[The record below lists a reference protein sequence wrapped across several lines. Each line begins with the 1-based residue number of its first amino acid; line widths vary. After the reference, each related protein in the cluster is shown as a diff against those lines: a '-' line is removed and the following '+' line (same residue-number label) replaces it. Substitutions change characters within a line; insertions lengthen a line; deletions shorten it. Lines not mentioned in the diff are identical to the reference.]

1 MITETVELHG
11 HILDSLTLPKVLD
24 EILSLEGDY
33 DIQEVRI
40 GHRRADPSY
49 ARIRVQAP
57 TPEALDQILLRLRQ
71 HGAEPVDEGDV
82 QLAPAP
88 ADGVYPEG
96 FYVTTNHQTS
106 IRYRGQWV
114 EVHPARMDA
123 GIVFDPATGRA
134 TTRKFPDVRRGDLV
148 VVGSQGV
155 RVTPLERSTEQRNAF
170 EFMASAV
177 SSEKPKSAVIRAV
190 AEQMK
195 AVKAAGE
202 KILVVAGPAI
212 VHTGAG
218 RHMVRLIEAG
228 YVDVLFS
235 GNALAVHD
243 VEEALFRTAL
253 GVYLDEGTPSPKG
266 HEHHIRAIN
275 AIRAAG
281 SLRAAVESGLLNRGI
296 MHACITHGVEMVLA
310 GSIRD
315 DGPLPE
321 VITDVVEAQRR
332 MAQSLEGVSLAIMIA
347 SMLHSIA
354 TGNLLPASVK
364 TVCVDINPA
373 VVTKLADRGT
383 WQAVGLVTDVGPFFV
398 ELLAHLG
405 LSREQA

>member
-1 MITETVELHG
+1 MPAETIELHG
-11 HILDSLTLPKVLD
+11 HIIDSLTLPKVLD
-24 EILSLEGDY
+24 DILSLGGDY
-33 DIQEVRI
+33 EIQEVQV
-40 GHRRADPSY
+40 GHRRADASY

-57 TPEALDQILLRLRQ
+57 GADALDQILLRLRQ

-82 QLAPAP
+82 TLAPAP
-88 ADGVYPEG
+88 ADGVYPDG
-96 FYVTTNHQTS
+96 FYVTTNHQTAF
-106 IRYRGQWV
+106 RYRGQWI
-114 EVHPARMDA
+114 EVRPSRMDG
-123 GIVFDPATGRA
+123 GIVFDPATGQA
-134 TTRKFPDVRRGDLV
+134 TVKKFADLREGDLV

-155 RVTPLERSTEQRNAF
+155 RTTPLERATQERNAF

-190 AEQMK
+190 AEQMR

-202 KILVVAGPAI
+202 KILIVAGPAV

-228 YVDVLFS
+228 YVDLLFS

-243 VEEALFRTAL
+243 VEEALFGTAL
-253 GVYLDEGTPSPKG
+253 GVYLNEGTPSPEG

-281 SLRAAVESGLLNRGI
+281 GLARAVETGLLTSGV
-296 MHACITHGVEMVLA
+296 MHACVRHGVEMVLA

-321 VITDVVEAQRR
+321 VITDVIQAQRR
-332 MAQSLEGVSLAIMIA
+332 MAQAIDGVGLAIMIA

-354 TGNLLPASVK
+354 VGNLLPAAVK

-398 ELLAHLG
+398 ELMGHLG
-405 LSREQA
+405 LPRE

>member
-1 MITETVELHG
+1 MPAETVELHG
-11 HILDSLTLPKVLD
+11 HIIDSLTLPKVLD
-24 EILSLEGDY
+24 DILSLGGEY
-33 DIQEVRI
+33 DIGEVRV
-40 GHRRADPSY
+40 GHRRSDPSY

-57 TPEALDQILLRLRQ
+57 EREVLEQILLRLRQ

-82 QLAPAP
+82 VLAPAP

-96 FYVTTNHQTS
+96 FYVTTNHQTT
-106 IRYRGQWV
+106 IRYRGEWI
-114 EVHPARMDA
+114 EVRPSRMDG
-123 GIVFDPATGRA
+123 GIVFDPATGSA
-134 TTRKFPDVRRGDLV
+134 TVKKFADLEKGDLV

-155 RVTPLERSTEQRNAF
+155 RAAPLERSTEERNAF

-177 SSEKPKSAVIRAV
+177 SSEKPKNAVIRAV
-190 AEQMK
+190 AEQMR

-202 KILVVAGPAI
+202 KILFVAGPAV

-228 YVDVLFS
+228 YVDILFS

-243 VEEALFRTAL
+243 VEEALFGTAL
-253 GVYLDEGTPSPKG
+253 GVYLNEGTPSPEG

-281 SLRAAVESGLLNRGI
+281 GLARAVESGLLTSGV
-296 MHACITHGVEMVLA
+296 MHACVRHGVEMVLA

-321 VITDVVEAQRR
+321 VITDVIQAQRR
-332 MAQSLEGVSLAIMIA
+332 MARAIDGVSLAVMIA

-354 TGNLLPASVK
+354 VGNLLPAAVK

-383 WQAVGLVTDVGPFFV
+383 WQAVGLVTDVEPFFH
-398 ELLAHLG
+398 ELLGHLG
-405 LSREQA
+405 LPRE

>member
-1 MITETVELHG
+1 MHAETIELHG

-24 EILSLEGDY
+24 DILSLGGDY
-33 DIQEVRI
+33 DIGEVRV
-40 GHRRADPSY
+40 GHRRSDPSY

-57 TPEALDQILLRLRQ
+57 DRDTLDQILLRLRQ

-82 QLAPAP
+82 TLAAAPAN
-88 ADGVYPEG
+88 GVYPAG
-96 FYVTTNHQTS
+96 FYVTTNHQTA
-106 IRYRGQWV
+106 IRHRGQWID
-114 EVHPARMDA
+114 VHPSRMDG
-123 GIVFDPATGRA
+123 GIVFDPRTGQATVK
-134 TTRKFPDVRRGDLV
+134 KFPDVQEGDLV
-148 VVGSQGV
+148 VIGSQGV
-155 RVTPLERSTEQRNAF
+155 RAMPLERSTEERNAF

-190 AEQMK
+190 AEQMR
-195 AVKAAGE
+195 AVKAVGE
-202 KILVVAGPAI
+202 KILVVAGPAV

-228 YVDVLFS
+228 YIDVLFS

-243 VEEALFRTAL
+243 VEEALFGTAL
-253 GVYLDEGTPSPKG
+253 GVYLNEGTPSPEG

-275 AIRAAG
+275 AIRAEGGLA
-281 SLRAAVESGLLNRGI
+281 RAVESGLLTSGL
-296 MHACITHGVEMVLA
+296 MHACVRHGVEMVLA

-321 VITDVVEAQRR
+321 VITDVIQAQRR
-332 MAQSLEGVSLAIMIA
+332 MAQAIEGVSLAIMIA

-354 TGNLLPASVK
+354 VGNLLPAVVK

-383 WQAVGLVTDVGPFFV
+383 WQAVGLVTDVEPFFV
-398 ELLAHLG
+398 ELLGHLG
-405 LSREQA
+405 LPRD

>member
-1 MITETVELHG
+1 MRTETVELHG
-11 HILDSLTLPKVLD
+11 HIIDSLTLPKVLD
-24 EILSLEGDY
+24 DILALEGQFE
-33 DIQEVRI
+33 IQEVRV
-40 GHRRADPSY
+40 GHRRTDPSY

-57 TPEALDQILLRLRQ
+57 SGDALDQILLRLRQ
-71 HGAEPVDEGDV
+71 HGAEPVAEGDV
-82 QLAPAP
+82 HLEPAP
-88 ADGVYPEG
+88 ADGVFPDG
-96 FYVTTNHQTS
+96 FYVTTNHQTT
-106 IRYRGQWV
+106 IRYRGDWI
-114 EVHPARMDA
+114 EVRPARMDS
-123 GIVFDPATGRA
+123 GISFDPATLQA
-134 TTRKFPDVRRGDLV
+134 TTRKFSDVRRGELI
-148 VVGSQGV
+148 VVGPQGV
-155 RVTPLERSTEQRNAF
+155 RVAPLERSLERNAF

-177 SSEKPKSAVIRAV
+177 SSEKPKGAVIRAV
-190 AEQMK
+190 AEQMR

-202 KILVVAGPAI
+202 KILVVAGPAL

-228 YVDVLFS
+228 YVDILFS

-253 GVYLDEGTPSPKG
+253 GIYLEEGTPSPEG

-281 SLRAAVESGLLNRGI
+281 GLRPAVESGLLKSGI
-296 MHACITHGVEMVLA
+296 MHACVRHGVEVVLA

-315 DGPLPE
+315 DGPLPD
-321 VITDVVEAQRR
+321 VITDVIEAQRR
-332 MAQSLEGVSLAIMIA
+332 MAESIEGVSLAIMIA

-354 TGNLLPASVK
+354 TGNLLPATVK

-383 WQAVGLVTDVGPFFV
+383 WQAVGLVTDVEPFFV
-398 ELLAHLG
+398 ELLGHLG
-405 LSREQA
+405 LPRD

>member
-1 MITETVELHG
+1 MTTETVELHG
-11 HILDSLTLPKVLD
+11 HIIDSLTLPKVLD
-24 EILSLEGDY
+24 DILGLEGQF

-40 GHRRADPSY
+40 GHRRTDTSY

-57 TPEALDQILLRLRQ
+57 TSEQLGQILLRLRR
-71 HGAEPVDEGDV
+71 HGAEPVDEGDAR
-82 QLAPAP
+82 LEPAP
-88 ADGVYPEG
+88 ADGVFPDG
-96 FYVTTNHQTS
+96 FYVTTNHQTT
-106 IRYRGQWV
+106 IRYRGDWT
-114 EVHPARMDA
+114 EVRPARMDSA
-123 GIVFDPATGRA
+123 IAFDPATGQA
-134 TTRKFPDVRRGDLV
+134 TTRKFSDVRCGELI

-155 RVTPLERSTEQRNAF
+155 RVAPLERSPDRNAF

-177 SSEKPKSAVIRAV
+177 SSEKPKGAVIRAV
-190 AEQMK
+190 AEQMR

-202 KILVVAGPAI
+202 KILVVAGPAV

-253 GVYLDEGTPSPKG
+253 GVYLEEGTPSPEG

-281 SLRAAVESGLLNRGI
+281 GLRPAVESGLLTSGI
-296 MHACITHGVEMVLA
+296 MHACVRHGVETVLA

-315 DGPLPE
+315 DGPLPD
-321 VITDVVEAQRR
+321 VITDVIQAQRR
-332 MAQSLEGVSLAIMIA
+332 MAASIEGVSLAIMIA

-354 TGNLLPASVK
+354 TGNLLPATVK

-383 WQAVGLVTDVGPFFV
+383 WQAVGLVTDVEPFFV
-398 ELLAHLG
+398 ELLGHLG
-405 LSREQA
+405 LSRD